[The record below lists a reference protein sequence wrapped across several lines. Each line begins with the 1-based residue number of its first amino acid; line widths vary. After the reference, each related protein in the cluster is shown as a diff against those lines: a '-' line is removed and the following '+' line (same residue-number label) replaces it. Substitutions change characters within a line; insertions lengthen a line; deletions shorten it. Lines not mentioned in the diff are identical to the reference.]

1 MTLVRDEEPEKPE
14 APEQVRLTEE
24 ELLATAVSG
33 SDRLRR
39 FAVQLCGDPTAAE
52 DLLQEG
58 FLRALANRGTLR
70 DERLVL
76 PWLFS
81 IIRRVFLDQHRRTQH
96 RARLLEKDALSAE
109 ALVGNLEEEVLRQSF
124 SEELASAL
132 GSLPEEWR
140 SCILLCDVE
149 GLSYEEI
156 AEAMNCPLG
165 TVRSR
170 IARGRAQ
177 LLASLDRSTGVRRA
191 GSEAA
196 R

>member
-1 MTLVRDEEPEKPE
+1 
-14 APEQVRLTEE
+14 LTEE
-24 ELLATAVSG
+24 ELLATAFSG

-39 FAVQLCGDPTAAE
+39 FAVHLCGDPAAAD

-58 FLRALANRGTLR
+58 FLRALANRRALR
-70 DERLVL
+70 DERFVV

-96 RARLLEKDALSAE
+96 RARLLEMDALSAE
-109 ALVGNLEEEVLRQSF
+109 PPVGNLEEEVLRQSF

-170 IARGRAQ
+170 IARGRAH
-177 LLASLDRSTGVRRA
+177 LLASLDRSTGSRRA
-191 GSEAA
+191 GAEAA